1 MIIHSA
7 AANAAGNGELYAEW
21 LVIIVFMYQKGQIF
35 L

>member
-21 LVIIVFMYQKGQIF
+21 VVIIVFMYQKGQIF